1 MAKDDDF
8 IMRRCQDWDIGLYNN
23 SPGAN
28 NATKPIHLATLPKK
42 ISAAAGP
49 ASAWRGRL

>member
-23 SPGAN
+23 SPAAN
-28 NATKPIHLATLPKK
+28 NATKSRHFNACSKK
-42 ISAAAGP
+42 IRPGAGP
-49 ASAWRGRL
+49 ASACGGRL